1 MYTFGISSQR
11 TSETSAKKYFFIV
24 DIFFQKNCSPKKTFK
39 VSLKTF
45 YDTRCNRESTS
56 KEIQIYLKSMIHFLK
71 FKCKNQYFLYI
82 LIGF

>member
-11 TSETSAKKYFFIV
+11 TSKTPAMKYFFIV
-24 DIFFQKNCSPKKTFK
+24 YIFFQKNSSPKKTFK

-56 KEIQIYLKSMIHFLK
+56 NEIQIYLKSMIHFSK